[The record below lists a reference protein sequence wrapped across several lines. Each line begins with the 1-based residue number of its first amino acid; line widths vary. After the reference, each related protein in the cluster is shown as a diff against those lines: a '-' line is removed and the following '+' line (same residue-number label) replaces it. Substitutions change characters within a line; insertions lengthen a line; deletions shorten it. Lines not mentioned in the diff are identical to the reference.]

1 MKTIAFPHLRLPLAA
16 LLLVLTACEPG
27 SEPDDPPRPAAITIS
42 PESATL
48 SSLGETATFTARIT
62 DQYGADFPG
71 TATWS
76 TSDATVFSVSSQG
89 VVTANGNGSGTLT
102 ATFQSLSATASVVV
116 RQVPVAI
123 GVSPE
128 SATLSSLGE
137 TATFTA
143 TITDAN
149 GAEVPGTATWSSSD
163 SGIFTV
169 DADGVVTAV
178 GNGSGTVTASFEDL
192 TGTAS
197 VEVEQVPAA
206 ITISPD
212 SVTLSSLGE
221 TATFNAT
228 ITDANGSEV
237 TSAATWSSSDPA
249 VFTAS
254 SDGLVTAVG
263 NGSGTLTASL
273 DAVAATAS
281 VLVEQTPA
289 ALTIISGDA
298 QEGLAGDP
306 LAEPLI
312 VRVDDA
318 GGSPVEGVAV
328 TFVPAEGHGTADP
341 ATAETDAEGLAQTTW
356 TLGAEAGAHALTAS
370 LDDGTSLQFTASAQ
384 PRDPAGSAV
393 YQVVF
398 EAMWSDSTH
407 PNSGFPAVPHFSPLI
422 GAVHSDGIT
431 FWELGDSA
439 SPGMEDMAEKGGMM
453 VLAAEITAEIPD
465 NALAVVTADGLR
477 SPGSRTIER
486 VVVQPDYPLVTLVT
500 MLGPSPDWFAGIAGQ
515 SLLDDAGEWIAEL
528 RIVLYPL
535 DAGTDGG
542 TEYTAANED
551 TSPKQP
557 IRSAKGEYPF
567 SEEPVGTFIFT
578 RIDGSGGP

>member
-1 MKTIAFPHLRLPLAA
+1 MKTIAFPHFRLPIAA
-16 LLLVLTACEPG
+16 LLLALAACNEPG
-27 SEPDDPPRPAAITIS
+27 SAPDPPRPSAITIS

-48 SSLGETATFTARIT
+48 SALGETATFTARIT
-62 DQYGADFPG
+62 DQYGADIPG

-76 TSDATVFSVSSQG
+76 TTDATVFSVSSQG

-116 RQVPVAI
+116 QQVAAAI
-123 GVSPE
+123 SISPE

-149 GAEVPGTATWSSSD
+149 GAEVSAT
-163 SGIFTV
+163 
-169 DADGVVTAV
+169 
-178 GNGSGTVTASFEDL
+178 
-192 TGTAS
+192 
-197 VEVEQVPAA
+197 
-206 ITISPD
+206 
-212 SVTLSSLGE
+212 
-221 TATFNAT
+221 
-228 ITDANGSEV
+228 
-237 TSAATWSSSDPA
+237 ATWSSSDPA
-249 VFTAS
+249 VFTAGA
-254 SDGLVTAVG
+254 DGVATAVG

-273 DAVAATAS
+273 DALAATAS

-289 ALTIISGDA
+289 ALTLVSGDA

-306 LAEPLI
+306 LADPLL
-312 VRVDDA
+312 VRVDDG
-318 GGSPVEGVAV
+318 GGSPVKGVAV
-328 TFVPAEGHGTADP
+328 TFTPAEGHGTADP

-356 TLGAEAGAHALTAS
+356 TLGADAGSHTLTTS

-407 PNSGFPAVPHFSPLI
+407 PNSGFPGVPHFSPLI
-422 GAVHSDGIT
+422 GAVHSDQVT
-431 FWELGDSA
+431 FWELGDTA
-439 SPGMEDMAEKGGMM
+439 SPGVEDMAEKGGMM

-535 DAGTDGG
+535 DAGTDSG
-542 TEYTAANED
+542 TEYTAANDD

-567 SEEPVGTFIFT
+567 SEEPVGTFVFT
-578 RIDGSGGP
+578 RIDGSGGPQPPGPSIVYTKPE

>member
-1 MKTIAFPHLRLPLAA
+1 MISASFSLRLPLAA

-27 SEPDDPPRPAAITIS
+27 SEPDAPPRPAAITIS

-116 RQVPVAI
+116 QQVPVAI
-123 GVSPE
+123 GVSPD
-128 SATLSSLGE
+128 SATLASLGE

-149 GAEVPGTATWSSSD
+149 GAEIPGTATWSSSD
-163 SGIFTV
+163 PDIFTAN
-169 DADGVVTAV
+169 ADGVVTAV
-178 GNGSGTVTASFEDL
+178 GNGE
-192 TGTAS
+192 
-197 VEVEQVPAA
+197 
-206 ITISPD
+206 
-212 SVTLSSLGE
+212 
-221 TATFNAT
+221 
-228 ITDANGSEV
+228 
-237 TSAATWSSSDPA
+237 
-249 VFTAS
+249 
-254 SDGLVTAVG
+254 
-263 NGSGTLTASL
+263 GTLTASFQ
-273 DAVAATAS
+273 DVTGTAS

-289 ALTIISGDA
+289 ALTIVSGDA
-298 QEGLAGDP
+298 QEGLTGDP
-306 LAEPLI
+306 LAEPLV

-328 TFVPAEGHGTADP
+328 TFVPAEAHGTADP

-370 LDDGTSLQFTASAQ
+370 LDDGTSLQFTASAR
-384 PRDPAGSAV
+384 PREPAGSAV

-431 FWELGDSA
+431 FWELGDTA

-500 MLGPSPDWFAGIAGQ
+500 MLGPSPDWFAGISGQ

-535 DAGTDGG
+535 DAGTDSG

-557 IRSAKGEYPF
+557 IRSARGEYPF
-567 SEEPVGTFIFT
+567 SEEPVGTFIFA
-578 RIDGSGGP
+578 RIDGSGGPWPPAPSIVCTKPE